1 MKDIEKT
8 LNELKPIKRKRFL
21 MTLSKIKPQKQ
32 LKIDR
37 TEYQEV
43 ADCIRSDQVPASHI
57 VEYFVYKMFYKW
69 YKKKY
74 LND

>member
-21 MTLSKIKPQKQ
+21 MTLSKMKPQKQ

-57 VEYFVYKMFYKW
+57 VEYFGDKMFYKW

>member
-8 LNELKPIKRKRFL
+8 LKELQKTKKKRHL
-21 MTLSKIKPQKQ
+21 MTLSKMKPQKQ
-32 LKIDR
+32 LKVDI
-37 TEYQEV
+37 TEYQET
-43 ADCIRSDQVPASHI
+43 ADVIRSDQVPASHI
-57 VEYFVYKMFYKW
+57 VEYFGDKKFYSW

>member
-1 MKDIEKT
+1 
-8 LNELKPIKRKRFL
+8 
-21 MTLSKIKPQKQ
+21 MTLGEDNKSEKIHKVD
-32 LKIDR
+32 ITD
-37 TEYQEV
+37 YQDV

-57 VEYFVYKMFYKW
+57 VEYFGDKMFYQW